1 MAYYDFL
8 EKLRDEELVK
18 FKRCIRKLLDSTFI
32 VADKEPLLFDY
43 LSYSSNRVDISSYLK
58 IMGYDIVVDNEFKY
72 AMLIQSESDIETVG
86 LKKIN
91 HVSFS
96 NNEVLT
102 VLILWMLFLER
113 FGKAEKTY
121 IEFGDIV
128 DFQKQYAVNMSPNEV
143 KNALR
148 TFKRFSL
155 INYNEI
161 DMKSDTIVTLYPT
174 LQFAMDKEQ
183 FLSVVKEMT
192 VDLNKVEY
200 EEDNDNMEGFEW
212 VR

>member
-8 EKLRDEELVK
+8 ERLRDEELIK
-18 FKRCIRKLLDSTFI
+18 FKRCVRKLLDSTFI
-32 VADKEPLLFDY
+32 VADKDPMLFDY

-58 IMGYDIVVDNEFKY
+58 IMGYDIVVDDEFKY
-72 AMLIQSESDIETVG
+72 AMLIQNESDIETVG

-102 VLILWMLFLER
+102 LLVLWMLFLER
-113 FGKAEKTY
+113 FGKSEQTY
-121 IEFGDIV
+121 IEFGDVV
-128 DFQKQYAVNMSPNEV
+128 DMQKQYAISMSPNEL

-148 TFKRFSL
+148 VFKKFSL
-155 INYNEI
+155 INYNET
-161 DMKSDTIVTLYPT
+161 DMKSDTVVTLYPT

-192 VDLNKVEY
+192 TDLNEVEY
-200 EEDNDNMEGFEW
+200 EENIDNEEDFE
-212 VR
+212 

>member
-8 EKLRDEELVK
+8 EKLRDEELLK
-18 FKRCIRKLLDSTFI
+18 FKRCVRKLLDSTFI
-32 VADKEPLLFDY
+32 VADKDPLLYDY
-43 LSYSSNRVDISSYLK
+43 LSYSSNRMDISSYLK
-58 IMGYDIVVDNEFKY
+58 IMGYDIVVDDDFKY
-72 AMLIQSESDIETVG
+72 AMLIQSESDTETVG

-102 VLILWMLFLER
+102 LLVLWMLFLER
-113 FGKAEKTY
+113 FGRAEKTY
-121 IEFGDIV
+121 IEFGEIV
-128 DFQKQYAVNMSPNEV
+128 DMQKQYAISMSPNEL

-155 INYNEI
+155 INYNETE
-161 DMKSDTIVTLYPT
+161 MKSDTVVTLYPT

-183 FLSVVKEMT
+183 FMSVVKEMT
-192 VDLNKVEY
+192 ADLSEAKY
-200 EEDNDNMEGFEW
+200 EESIDIEEESE
-212 VR
+212 

>member
-8 EKLRDEELVK
+8 EKLRDDELMK
-18 FKRCIRKLLDSTFI
+18 FKRCVRKLLDSNFI
-32 VADKEPLLFDY
+32 VADKDPMLFDY

-58 IMGYDIVVDNEFKY
+58 IMGYDIVVDDELKY
-72 AMLIQSESDIETVG
+72 AMLIQNEADIETIG
-86 LKKIN
+86 LKKIS
-91 HVSFS
+91 HVTFS

-102 VLILWMLFLER
+102 LLVLWLLFLER
-113 FGKAEKTY
+113 FGKAEETY

-128 DFQKQYAVNMSPNEV
+128 DMQKQYAISMSPNEL

-148 TFKRFSL
+148 TFKKFSL
-155 INYNEI
+155 INYNEA
-161 DMKSDTIVTLYPT
+161 DVKSDTVITLYPT

-192 VDLNKVEY
+192 GDLNGIEY
-200 EEDNDNMEGFEW
+200 EEDIDNEGISYE
-212 VR
+212 

>member
-8 EKLRDEELVK
+8 EKLRDEELIK
-18 FKRCIRKLLDSTFI
+18 FKRCVRKLLDSTFI
-32 VADKEPLLFDY
+32 VADKDSMLFDY
-43 LSYSSNRVDISSYLK
+43 LSYSSNRVNISSYLK
-58 IMGYDIVVDNEFKY
+58 IMGYDIVVDDEFKY
-72 AMLIQSESDIETVG
+72 AMLIQNESDIETVG

-102 VLILWMLFLER
+102 LLVLWMLFLER
-113 FGKAEKTY
+113 FGKSEQTY
-121 IEFGDIV
+121 IEFGEVV
-128 DFQKQYAVNMSPNEV
+128 DMQKQYAISMSPNEL

-148 TFKRFSL
+148 VFKKFSL
-155 INYNEI
+155 INYNET
-161 DMKSDTIVTLYPT
+161 DMKSDTVVTLYPT

-192 VDLNKVEY
+192 TDLNEVEY
-200 EEDNDNMEGFEW
+200 EENIDNEEDFE
-212 VR
+212 

>member
-8 EKLRDEELVK
+8 EKLRDEELMK
-18 FKRCIRKLLDSTFI
+18 FKRCVRKLLDSTFI
-32 VADKEPLLFDY
+32 VADKDPLLFDY

-58 IMGYDIVVDNEFKY
+58 IMGYDIVVDDELKY
-72 AMLIQSESDIETVG
+72 AMLIQSESDTETVG
-86 LKKIN
+86 LKKIS
-91 HVSFS
+91 HVNFS

-102 VLILWMLFLER
+102 LLVLWMLFLER
-113 FGKAEKTY
+113 FGKAEETY

-128 DFQKQYAVNMSPNEV
+128 DMQRQYAISMSPNEL

-155 INYNEI
+155 INYSEAN
-161 DMKSDTIVTLYPT
+161 MKSDAIVKLYPT

-192 VDLNKVEY
+192 ADLSEVEY
-200 EEDNDNMEGFEW
+200 EEDTDNEEDFE
-212 VR
+212 

>member
-8 EKLRDEELVK
+8 DKLRDEELMK
-18 FKRCIRKLLDSTFI
+18 FKRCVRKLLDSTFI
-32 VADKEPLLFDY
+32 VANKEPMLFDY

-58 IMGYDIVVDNEFKY
+58 IIGYDIIVDDEFKY

-86 LKKIN
+86 LKKISY
-91 HVSFS
+91 VSFS
-96 NNEVLT
+96 NNEILT
-102 VLILWMLFLER
+102 LLLLWMLFLER
-113 FGKAEKTY
+113 FGKAEETY

-128 DFQKQYAVNMSPNEV
+128 DLQKQYAISMSPNEL

-155 INYNEI
+155 INYNEA
-161 DMKSDTIVTLYPT
+161 DMKSDTVVTLYPT

-192 VDLNKVEY
+192 ADLNKVEY
-200 EEDNDNMEGFEW
+200 EDDTDNEEAFE
-212 VR
+212 

>member
-8 EKLRDEELVK
+8 EKLRDEELMK
-18 FKRCIRKLLDSTFI
+18 FKRCVRKLLDSTFI
-32 VADKEPLLFDY
+32 VADKDPVLFDY

-58 IMGYDIVVDNEFKY
+58 IMGYDIVVDDEFKY
-72 AMLIQSESDIETVG
+72 AMLIQSESDTETVG
-86 LKKIN
+86 LKKIS
-91 HVSFS
+91 HVNFS

-102 VLILWMLFLER
+102 LLVLWMLFLER
-113 FGKAEKTY
+113 FGKAEETY

-128 DFQKQYAVNMSPNEV
+128 DMQKQYAISMSPNEL
-143 KNALR
+143 KNALK

-155 INYNEI
+155 INYSEA
-161 DMKSDTIVTLYPT
+161 DMKSDTVVTLYPT

-192 VDLNKVEY
+192 AELGKTEY
-200 EEDNDNMEGFEW
+200 EEDTDNEEDFE
-212 VR
+212 

>member
-8 EKLRDEELVK
+8 EKLRDEELMK
-18 FKRCIRKLLDSTFI
+18 FKRCVRKLLDSTFI
-32 VADKEPLLFDY
+32 VADKDPLLFDY

-58 IMGYDIVVDNEFKY
+58 IMGYDIVVDDEFKY
-72 AMLIQSESDIETVG
+72 AMLIQSESDTETVG
-86 LKKIN
+86 LKKIS
-91 HVSFS
+91 HVNFS

-102 VLILWMLFLER
+102 LLVLWMLFLER
-113 FGKAEKTY
+113 FGKAEETY

-128 DFQKQYAVNMSPNEV
+128 DMQKQYAISMSPNEL
-143 KNALR
+143 KNALK

-155 INYNEI
+155 INYIEA
-161 DMKSDTIVTLYPT
+161 DMKSDTVVALYPT

-192 VDLNKVEY
+192 AELGKTEY
-200 EEDNDNMEGFEW
+200 EEDTDNEEDFE
-212 VR
+212 

>member
-8 EKLRDEELVK
+8 EKLRDEELMK
-18 FKRCIRKLLDSTFI
+18 FKRCVRKLLDSTFI
-32 VADKEPLLFDY
+32 VADKDSLLFDY

-58 IMGYDIVVDNEFKY
+58 IMGYDIVVDDEFKY
-72 AMLIQSESDIETVG
+72 AMLIQSESDTETVG
-86 LKKIN
+86 LKKIS
-91 HVSFS
+91 HVNFS

-102 VLILWMLFLER
+102 LLVLWMLFLER
-113 FGKAEKTY
+113 FGKAEETY

-128 DFQKQYAVNMSPNEV
+128 DMQKQYAISMSPNEL
-143 KNALR
+143 KNALK

-155 INYNEI
+155 INYIEA
-161 DMKSDTIVTLYPT
+161 DMKSDTVVALYPT

-192 VDLNKVEY
+192 AELGKTEY
-200 EEDNDNMEGFEW
+200 EEDTDNEEDFEW

>member
-8 EKLRDEELVK
+8 EKLRDEELMK
-18 FKRCIRKLLDSTFI
+18 FKRCVRKLLDSTFI
-32 VADKEPLLFDY
+32 VADKDSLLFDY

-58 IMGYDIVVDNEFKY
+58 IMGYDIVVDDEFKY
-72 AMLIQSESDIETVG
+72 AMLIQSESDTETVG
-86 LKKIN
+86 LKKIS
-91 HVSFS
+91 HVNFS

-102 VLILWMLFLER
+102 LLVLWMLFLER
-113 FGKAEKTY
+113 FGKAEETY

-128 DFQKQYAVNMSPNEV
+128 DMQKQYAISMSPNEL
-143 KNALR
+143 KNALK

-155 INYNEI
+155 INYIEA
-161 DMKSDTIVTLYPT
+161 DMKSDTVVALYPT

-192 VDLNKVEY
+192 AELGKTEY
-200 EEDNDNMEGFEW
+200 EEDTDNEEDFE
-212 VR
+212 

>member
-8 EKLRDEELVK
+8 EKLRDEELMN

-32 VADKEPLLFDY
+32 VADKDPLLYDY

-58 IMGYDIVVDNEFKY
+58 IMGYDIVVDDEFKY
-72 AMLIQSESDIETVG
+72 AMLIQSESDIETIG
-86 LKKIN
+86 LKKIS

-102 VLILWMLFLER
+102 LLVLWMLFLER

-128 DFQKQYAVNMSPNEV
+128 DMQKQYAISMSPNEL

-155 INYNEI
+155 VNYNEVDI
-161 DMKSDTIVTLYPT
+161 NADTVVTLYPT

-192 VDLNKVEY
+192 ANLNGVAY
-200 EEDNDNMEGFEW
+200 EEDTDNEEVFE
-212 VR
+212 